1 MKFILIQLIGFVAIG
16 VDFVIYQQTKREKIL
31 ICKGIADVLWS
42 AHHALLGGISGAAV
56 SMIGILREV
65 IFYFRPKARWARS
78 SAWLGV
84 FIAIYLASAIITW
97 KNIYSIFPTI
107 AAVCAS
113 IGFWSKKPEITKR
126 MALPVSV
133 CMFIYATSTH
143 SIATM
148 VNETL
153 VCVSLAV
160 SWFRVRRAANQTQ
173 KDESGDAS
181 IPR

>member
-42 AHHALLGGISGAAV
+42 THHALLGGISGAAV

-84 FIAIYLASAIITW
+84 FIAIY
-97 KNIYSIFPTI
+97 PTI

-113 IGFWSKKPEITKR
+113 VGFWSKKPEITKR

-160 SWFRVRRAANQTQ
+160 SWFRVRRAAHQAQ
-173 KDESGDAS
+173 KNESGNAS
-181 IPR
+181 IPH